1 VLCQPIG
8 LDSVKNEWAKKAAVC
23 GIFFLFGQIKNENH
37 GGMRLC
43 KGPAREKP
51 PFGRK
56 KKQYVAQQNAVI

>member
-1 VLCQPIG
+1 
-8 LDSVKNEWAKKAAVC
+8 VKNEWAKKASVC
-23 GIFFLFGQIKNENH
+23 GIFFLFGQMKNENH

-43 KGPAREKP
+43 KGSARDKT